1 MLRLL
6 KVQNLAVIDAAELEL
21 NEGFICLTGESG
33 AGKSIIIEA
42 LQLLS
47 GNRASADLIRQGCD
61 KAIVE
66 AEFELDPVYEQV
78 DRSEHGLELLDGTQ
92 LFLRRE
98 ISKEGKSRGFVNG
111 ALVPNSKLAAY
122 SELVFEIHGQHG
134 QQKLMQE
141 REHQRMFD
149 ARTGLSETAD
159 AFRKQV
165 RSFRK
170 AFEQYWDLKDG
181 EAARLKELDF
191 VQMQIDEI
199 EEVNPAEEDLELD
212 QRLERERNRENIK
225 RYRFELEDLLDTKL
239 LPDLSRFQS
248 TLDQLAQFEK
258 PLEPY
263 VEQVESL
270 YATLSDLQS
279 EVTSLADDT
288 SEAGALIELE
298 GRESAL
304 NKLFMKYGR
313 DVQEVIDELERLK
326 TRRNQ
331 LQEEA
336 FGLDVRWQQLENE
349 YKALSASKHALEKA
363 REKASSG
370 FSDAVCDALKDLA
383 LLRAAFSVTFDAS
396 DWPKTL
402 LLQRDLDLALPKL
415 RFLFSANPGEPARP
429 LSKVAS
435 GGEMSRVMLALISTL
450 ERKSKRLL
458 VFDEID
464 AGLGGETAHAIGAKL
479 AQLGVGHQVF
489 CVTHFAQVARFAN
502 QQIKI
507 GKRETEGRTFSYL
520 ELCDH
525 EGRVTELARL
535 LGGDSAAQNLR
546 DHARSLLAD
555 VPLGTEN

>member
-6 KVQNLAVIDAAELEL
+6 KIQNLAVIDAAELEL

-61 KAIVE
+61 KAVIE
-66 AEFELDPVYEQV
+66 AEFELDAKWADVEEPGE
-78 DRSEHGLELLDGTQ
+78 GLELLDGTQ

-122 SELVFEIHGQHG
+122 SELAFEIHGQHG

-141 REHQRMFD
+141 KEHQRMYD
-149 ARTGLSETAD
+149 ARTGLSDTAE
-159 AFRKQV
+159 AFGKQV
-165 RSFRK
+165 RAFRK
-170 AFEQYWDLKDG
+170 AFQQYWELKDG

-199 EEVNPAEEDLELD
+199 EEVKPSEDDLELES
-212 QRLERERNRENIK
+212 RLERERNRENIK
-225 RYRFELEDLLDTKL
+225 QYRFELEGLLDDRL
-239 LPDLSRFQS
+239 LPDLSRFRK
-248 TLDQLAQFEK
+248 TLQQLAQFES

-263 VEQVESL
+263 VDQVEGL

-279 EVTSLADDT
+279 EVSALEDGDD
-288 SEAGALIELE
+288 EPQALMELE
-298 GRESAL
+298 TRETAL

-313 DVQEVIDELERLK
+313 DVQEVLAELTRLRE
-326 TRRNQ
+326 RRNQ

-336 FGLDVRWQQLENE
+336 FGLDKRWQQICND
-349 YKALSASKHALEKA
+349 YKALRASKHALHKA
-363 REKASSG
+363 REKASDS
-370 FSDAVCDALKDLA
+370 FSSAVSDALSDLA
-383 LLRAAFSVTFDAS
+383 LLRAAFSVAFDVA
-396 DWPKTL
+396 DWPES
-402 LLQRDLDLALPKL
+402 LQQNRDLELPLPKL
-415 RFLFSANPGEPARP
+415 RFLFSANPGEAPRP

-450 ERKSKRLL
+450 ERKSRRLL

-464 AGLGGETAHAIGAKL
+464 AGLGGETAHAVGAKL

-507 GKRETEGRTFSYL
+507 GKRETDGRTFSYL

-535 LGGDSAAQNLR
+535 MGGDAEAANLR
-546 DHARSLLAD
+546 DHARSLLA
-555 VPLGTEN
+555 GTGS